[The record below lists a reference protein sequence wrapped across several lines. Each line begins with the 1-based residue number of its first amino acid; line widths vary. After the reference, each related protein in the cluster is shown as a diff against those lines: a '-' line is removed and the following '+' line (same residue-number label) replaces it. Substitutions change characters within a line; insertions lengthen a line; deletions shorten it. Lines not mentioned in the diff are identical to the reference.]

1 MIELI
6 LAAFGSRSF
15 SLTAAEEEIKQ
26 IETHLNEM
34 LEDSSAFADRIDAQH
49 VKQTTVALAR
59 TVAELGGLNDERRIT
74 DIN

>member
-6 LAAFGSRSF
+6 LAAFGSQSF
-15 SLTAAEEEIKQ
+15 SLTSAEKEIRQ

-34 LEDSSAFADRIDAQH
+34 LEDSNAFTDRIDAQH
-49 VKQTTVALAR
+49 IKATTVALAR
-59 TVAELGGLNDERRIT
+59 TVAELGGLNDERRLT